1 MLPGLSDV
9 LKSPTDDTN
18 KLPVV
23 KCQRGTQNV
32 GSETFPSVQRG
43 DATPPSS

>member
-18 KLPVV
+18 KLARSEMPARDPELTFRDLP
-23 KCQRGTQNV
+23 KCPER
-32 GSETFPSVQRG
+32 
-43 DATPPSS
+43 